1 MLNLAM
7 QVVDE
12 MPVLLPGENR
22 MTFDTF
28 MHRNRGLRFFYP
40 NPYPYP
46 YPYLLP
52 LPVP

>member
-1 MLNLAM
+1 M

-28 MHRNRGLRFFYP
+28 MHRNRGTQHDLYKQYGSIRAVNFIASFF
-40 NPYPYP
+40 
-46 YPYLLP
+46 
-52 LPVP
+52 